1 MLLSKFFAGFKVVV
15 FLSCIQAAIYNK
27 LQKLAIIDMHLVFIS
42 FFFLFLQEMKRRPTR
57 RD

>member
-27 LQKLAIIDMHLVFIS
+27 LQKLAIIDMHLVFIR
-42 FFFLFLQEMKRRPTR
+42 FFLFLQEMKRRPTR
-57 RD
+57 KD

>member
-15 FLSCIQAAIYNK
+15 FLSCIQAAIYNQ

-42 FFFLFLQEMKRRPTR
+42 FFLFLQEMKMRPTR

>member
-1 MLLSKFFAGFKVVV
+1 MLLSKFFSGFKVVV

-42 FFFLFLQEMKRRPTR
+42 FFLFLQEMKRRPKR

>member
-42 FFFLFLQEMKRRPTR
+42 FLLFLQEMKRRPTR

>member
-42 FFFLFLQEMKRRPTR
+42 FFFYFCRK
-57 RD
+57 

>member
-27 LQKLAIIDMHLVFIS
+27 LQKLAIIDMYLVFIS
-42 FFFLFLQEMKRRPTR
+42 FFLFLQEMKRRPTR

>member
-1 MLLSKFFAGFKVVV
+1 MLLSKFFAEFKVVV

-42 FFFLFLQEMKRRPTR
+42 FFLFLQEMKRRPTR

>member
-27 LQKLAIIDMHLVFIS
+27 LQKLAIIDMHSVFIS
-42 FFFLFLQEMKRRPTR
+42 FFLFLQEMKRRPTR